1 MLLATRRKCC
11 ERPSRAML
19 HTKGRFTSSA
29 PVGTPTQAAGGA
41 SWHALQEYSVLDVP
55 PATCR
60 SQAHAGGPRG
70 WPAATRSE
78 KCKARQA
85 HAHTHTSRLC
95 DSPSPHQALGSS
107 VATAATCLPATWHL
121 ATSAFEAAT
130 AKQPAPGPWARRS
143 VHQPCWNFVTI
154 LQYPSI
160 ETDPRASCT
169 CIMHS
174 VSLQKGGQFAI
185 EFIILVLALR
195 VAVEACMWLVAVL
208 SCGAVLRCGC
218 LDQLS
223 YFLFELAC
231 L

>member
-11 ERPSRAML
+11 ERPSRAMP
-19 HTKGRFTSSA
+19 HTKGRSTSSA

-41 SWHALQEYSVLDVP
+41 SWHALREYSVLDVP

-70 WPAATRSE
+70 WVGQQQRASE

-85 HAHTHTSRLC
+85 HAHAHTSRLC
-95 DSPSPHQALGSS
+95 DSPSPRQALGSS
-107 VATAATCLPATWHL
+107 VATAATCPPATWHL

-154 LQYPSI
+154 SKH
-160 ETDPRASCT
+160 PRPTHASQHAFRQLNCK
-169 CIMHS
+169 
-174 VSLQKGGQFAI
+174 KGVNLPYV
-185 EFIILVLALR
+185 EFIIWCSL
-195 VAVEACMWLVAVL
+195 
-208 SCGAVLRCGC
+208 
-218 LDQLS
+218 
-223 YFLFELAC
+223 
-231 L
+231 